1 MPKIRFGQF
10 AAALILA
17 LAAFAPRAQAMEGMS
32 GMYNTCMLMAGMH
45 ELHLSAYQLASGSDE
60 EFCADVPSTGP
71 TILTINAVSP
81 EILNMTTEIR
91 IVRDDGSGEQPTG
104 DLGPITLA
112 YLPPKNYPSGIAT
125 LPVNF
130 DKAGNYLVLVTVD
143 DGKGM
148 VMTSRFVISAGKVL
162 SKTLF
167 VWVVYG
173 GLLLAALGIFLWVD
187 RRRRAMKIKTT

>member
-1 MPKIRFGQF
+1 
-10 AAALILA
+10 
-17 LAAFAPRAQAMEGMS
+17 MEGMS

-45 ELHLSAYQLASGSDE
+45 ELHLSAYQLSSGSEE

-71 TILTINAVSP
+71 TIVTINAVSP

-91 IVRDDGSGEQPTG
+91 IVRDDGSGEQPAG
-104 DLGPITLA
+104 DLGPITIA
-112 YLPPKNYPSGIAT
+112 YLPPKNYPTGIAT

-148 VMTSRFVISAGKVL
+148 TMTSRFVISAGKIFTK
-162 SKTLF
+162 SLF

-173 GLLLAALGIFLWVD
+173 GILLAVLGIFLWIE
-187 RRRRAMKIKTT
+187 RRRHRMKVKASQGGI